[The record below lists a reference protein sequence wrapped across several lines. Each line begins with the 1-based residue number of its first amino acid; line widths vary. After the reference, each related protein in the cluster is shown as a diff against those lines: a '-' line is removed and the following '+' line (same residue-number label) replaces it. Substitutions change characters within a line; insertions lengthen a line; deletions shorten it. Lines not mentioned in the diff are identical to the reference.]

1 MRHDPIADSSRPTL
15 YDPIRFKPRIK
26 VSTRLQTF
34 SFRLICRHS
43 GDSLILEPID
53 NRCSTCHKKLM
64 TDSITTSHVIRIDDA
79 GSMSEI
85 EDQSIDLVITS
96 PPYPMIKMWDEQFGL
111 AAPRISEA
119 LAELNGGLAFELMHQ
134 RLDLVWEET
143 LRILKPG
150 GIACIN
156 IGDATRTLNGHFQLF
171 PNHARVITKLMSL
184 GFSQLPTILWRKPTN
199 APNKYMGSGMLP
211 PGAYVT
217 LEHEY
222 IIIARKGSKREFDNF
237 EKINRRQSAYF
248 WEERNAWFSDV
259 WFDLLGT
266 AQKLNGR
273 NKRSGAFP
281 LELPLRLINMFSTY
295 GDTVV
300 DPFLG
305 SGTTMIAAMC
315 SARNSIGYEIDKGL
329 QPAILEKIANI
340 PAMANKIIRKRVE
353 AHNDFVHE
361 RQKTRGNLK
370 YTSRRYG
377 FPVVTRQE
385 EDLRFYQVQN
395 IQYQSGLKYLIGYT
409 DIMSPFNA
417 DESLASNATQLPGA
431 STQLKGRQL
440 KMF

>member
-1 MRHDPIADSSRPTL
+1 M
-15 YDPIRFKPRIK
+15 
-26 VSTRLQTF
+26 
-34 SFRLICRHS
+34 
-43 GDSLILEPID
+43 PID
-53 NRCSTCHKKLM
+53 NRCSTCHKKPM
-64 TDSITTSHVIRIDDA
+64 TESIKTSHVIKIGDA
-79 GSMSEI
+79 ASMSEI

-96 PPYPMIKMWDEQFGL
+96 PPYPMIKMWDHQFGL
-111 AAPRISEA
+111 VDPTVSEA
-119 LAELNGGLAFELMHQ
+119 LAEFNGDLAFELMHRQ
-134 RLDLVWEET
+134 LDLVWDET

-156 IGDATRTLNGHFQLF
+156 IGDATRTLNGHFRLF
-171 PNHARVITKLMSL
+171 PNHARVITKLMSI

-222 IIIARKGSKREFDNF
+222 ILILRKGSKRIFDDL
-237 EKINRRQSAYF
+237 EKINRRESAYF

-266 AQKLNGR
+266 TQRLNGR
-273 NKRSGAFP
+273 GNRSGAFP

-305 SGTTMIAAMC
+305 SGTTMIATMC

-329 QPAILEKIANI
+329 QPAILEKIANV

-353 AHNDFVHE
+353 AHNDFVQK
-361 RQKTRGNLK
+361 RQKTKGNLK
-370 YTSRRYG
+370 YASRRYG

-395 IQYQSGLKYLIGYT
+395 IQYQSSLKYKIGHT
-409 DIMSPFNA
+409 DIMSPFNV
-417 DESLASNATQLPGA
+417 DESLASDPSQLPG
-431 STQLKGRQL
+431 SSLRLKGRQL

>member
-1 MRHDPIADSSRPTL
+1 MTES
-15 YDPIRFKPRIK
+15 IK
-26 VSTRLQTF
+26 
-34 SFRLICRHS
+34 
-43 GDSLILEPID
+43 
-53 NRCSTCHKKLM
+53 
-64 TDSITTSHVIRIDDA
+64 TSHAIKIGDA
-79 GSMSEI
+79 ASMSEI

-96 PPYPMIKMWDEQFGL
+96 PPYPMIKMWDHQFDRVD
-111 AAPRISEA
+111 PKVSEA
-119 LAELNGGLAFELMHQ
+119 LEEFNGDLAFELMHRQ
-134 RLDLVWEET
+134 LDLVWDET

-156 IGDATRTLNGHFQLF
+156 IGDATRTLNGRFQLF
-171 PNHARVITKLMSL
+171 PNHARVITKLMSI

-222 IIIARKGSKREFDNF
+222 ILIVRKGSKRIFDDL

-266 AQKLNGR
+266 AQRLNGR
-273 NKRSGAFP
+273 VKRSGAFP

-305 SGTTMIAAMC
+305 TGTTMIAAMC

-329 QPAILEKIANI
+329 QPAILERIANI

-353 AHNDFVHE
+353 AHNDFVQE
-361 RQKTRGNLK
+361 RQKTKGNLK
-370 YTSRRYG
+370 YASRRYG

-385 EDLRFYQVQN
+385 EDLRFYQIQN
-395 IQYQSGLKYLIGYT
+395 IQYQSSLKYKIGYT
-409 DIMSPFNA
+409 DILSPFNI
-417 DESLASNATQLPGA
+417 DENLTSAPTQLPG
-431 STQLKGRQL
+431 SSLRLRGRQL

>member
-1 MRHDPIADSSRPTL
+1 MTES
-15 YDPIRFKPRIK
+15 IK
-26 VSTRLQTF
+26 
-34 SFRLICRHS
+34 
-43 GDSLILEPID
+43 
-53 NRCSTCHKKLM
+53 
-64 TDSITTSHVIRIDDA
+64 TSHVIRIGDA
-79 GSMSEI
+79 ASMSQI
-85 EDQSIDLVITS
+85 EDRSIDLVITS
-96 PPYPMIKMWDEQFGL
+96 PPYPMIKMWDDQFGL
-111 AAPRISEA
+111 VDPKISQA
-119 LAELNGGLAFELMHQ
+119 IDDFNGGLAFELMHRQ
-134 RLDLVWEET
+134 LDSVWDEA

-156 IGDATRTLNGHFQLF
+156 IGDATRTFNGHFQLF
-171 PNHARVITKLMSL
+171 PNHARVITKLISL

-222 IIIARKGSKREFDNF
+222 ILIVRKGSKRNFDNS
-237 EKINRRQSAYF
+237 EKINRRESAYF

-266 AQKLNGR
+266 AQQLNGR

-295 GDTVV
+295 GDLVV
-300 DPFLG
+300 DPFMG

-329 QPAILEKIANI
+329 QSAILEKIANV

-353 AHNDFVHE
+353 AHYDFVRE
-361 RQKTRGNLK
+361 RQKTKGNLK

-385 EDLRFYQVQN
+385 EDMRFYQLQN
-395 IQYQSGLKYLIGYT
+395 IQYQSSLKYQIGYT
-409 DIMSPFNA
+409 DILSHFEI
-417 DESLASNATQLPGA
+417 DESLTSNATELFG
-431 STQLKGRQL
+431 SSIRFKGRQL